1 MIEKTHLALLGV
13 KIARPAFRVYDMRKI
28 KEGLL
33 VLTVP
38 FKNLQSEKLQNKKE
52 IKDLKFFKENDKTPF
67 ILVAFG
73 IILYL
78 VLSNLQIVFAGL
90 SYASSVAFPFILG
103 SCLAFIINVPMRF
116 FETHVFQKIKK
127 GKRGLSLIVA
137 LLCIIGVIIL
147 VSGLIIPELV
157 DTIFKLS
164 NNIPGYVKEIQEF
177 LEHYSINKPM
187 VHKYVNQLSFD
198 WDKVSGELIAFL
210 QDSATN
216 MLNSTV
222 SVISNAVQVV
232 VSFVLGFVFALNA
245 LLQKEKLSVQVR
257 KVLAAFLPERVAK
270 YIVRVGRLSNNAFSS
285 FLSGQCLEAVILGSL
300 IFASMKLLGLP
311 YAVLIAVFIAV
322 MSLIPIIGGFI
333 GCWVGELLIL
343 MVDWKQ
349 AIIFIIMFVVVQQFE
364 GNVIYPHVVGNSVGL
379 PAIWVL
385 VAVTIGG
392 NIVGIPGMLFSIPFC
407 SVLYQLF
414 SEVVNKQIKK
424 KNVDI
429 P

>member
-1 MIEKTHLALLGV
+1 M
-13 KIARPAFRVYDMRKI
+13 
-28 KEGLL
+28 
-33 VLTVP
+33 
-38 FKNLQSEKLQNKKE
+38 
-52 IKDLKFFKENDKTPF
+52 KFFKENDKMPF

-78 VLSNLQIVFAGL
+78 VLSNLPVVFSGI
-90 SYASSVAFPFILG
+90 SYVSSVAFPFILG
-103 SCLAFIINVPMRF
+103 SCVAFIINVPMSF
-116 FETHVFQKIKK
+116 FERKLFYKLKK
-127 GKRGLSLIVA
+127 GKRSLSLIMAIVS
-137 LLCIIGVIIL
+137 IVGVILL
-147 VSGLIIPELV
+147 VSRLIIPE
-157 DTIFKLS
+157 
-164 NNIPGYVKEIQEF
+164 YVKEIQAL
-177 LEHYSINKPM
+177 LEKTSMNKPM
-187 VHKYVNQLSFD
+187 VHKYVNQITFD
-198 WDKVSGELIAFL
+198 WDKISGELITFL
-210 QDSATN
+210 QDGATS

-222 SVISNAVQVV
+222 SAITDVVQFI
-232 VSFVLGFVFALNA
+232 VSFALGFVFALNA
-245 LLQKEKLSVQVR
+245 LLQKEKLSMQVK
-257 KVLAAFLPERVAK
+257 KVLVAFLPERVAK

-285 FLSGQCLEAVILGSL
+285 FLSGQCLEAVILGCL

-311 YAVLIAVFIAV
+311 YAVLIAVFIGV

-333 GCWVGELLIL
+333 GCWVGVLLIF

-392 NIVGIPGMLFSIPFC
+392 NIAGIVGMIFSIPFC

-414 SEVVNKQIKK
+414 SEIVNKQIKK

>member
-1 MIEKTHLALLGV
+1 M
-13 KIARPAFRVYDMRKI
+13 
-28 KEGLL
+28 
-33 VLTVP
+33 
-38 FKNLQSEKLQNKKE
+38 
-52 IKDLKFFKENDKTPF
+52 KFFKENDKTPF

-73 IILYL
+73 IVLYL
-78 VLSNLQIVFAGL
+78 ILSNLQIVFQGI
-90 SYASSVAFPFILG
+90 SYVSSVAFPFILG

-116 FETHVFQKIKK
+116 FEKRVFQKLKK
-127 GKRGLSLIVA
+127 GKRALSLVMALVCIV
-137 LLCIIGVIIL
+137 GVIIL

-157 DTIFKLS
+157 DTIYKLS
-164 NNIPGYVKEIQEF
+164 NNIPGYVNEIQDF
-177 LEHYSINKPM
+177 LEQHSINKPM
-187 VHKYVNQLSFD
+187 VHKYVNQITFD
-198 WDKVSGELIAFL
+198 WDKISGELIAFL

-222 SVISNAVQVV
+222 SAITNVVQVV
-232 VSFVLGFVFALNA
+232 VSFALGFVFALNA
-245 LLQKEKLSVQVR
+245 LLQKEKLSTQVK
-257 KVLAAFLPERVAK
+257 KVLVAFLPERVAK

-285 FLSGQCLEAVILGSL
+285 FMSGQCLEAVILGSL

-333 GCWVGELLIL
+333 GCWVGVLLIL

-392 NIVGIPGMLFSIPFC
+392 NIAGIVGMIFSIPFC

>member
-1 MIEKTHLALLGV
+1 M
-13 KIARPAFRVYDMRKI
+13 
-28 KEGLL
+28 
-33 VLTVP
+33 
-38 FKNLQSEKLQNKKE
+38 
-52 IKDLKFFKENDKTPF
+52 KFFKENDKTPF

-78 VLSNLQIVFAGL
+78 VLSNLPVVFSGI
-90 SYASSVAFPFILG
+90 SYVSSVAFPFILG
-103 SCLAFIINVPMRF
+103 SCVAFIINVPMSF
-116 FETHVFQKIKK
+116 FERKLFYKLKK
-127 GKRGLSLIVA
+127 GKRSLSLIMAIVS
-137 LLCIIGVIIL
+137 IVGVILL
-147 VSGLIIPELV
+147 VSRLIIPELV
-157 DTIFKLS
+157 DTIFKKTS
-164 NNIPGYVKEIQEF
+164 M
-177 LEHYSINKPM
+177 NKPM
-187 VHKYVNQLSFD
+187 VHKYVNQITFD
-198 WDKVSGELIAFL
+198 WDKISGELITFL
-210 QDSATN
+210 QDGATS

-222 SVISNAVQVV
+222 SAITDVVQFI
-232 VSFVLGFVFALNA
+232 VSFALGFVFALNA
-245 LLQKEKLSVQVR
+245 LLQKEKLSMQVK
-257 KVLAAFLPERVAK
+257 KVLVAFLPERVAK

-285 FLSGQCLEAVILGSL
+285 FLSGQCLEAVILGCL

-311 YAVLIAVFIAV
+311 YAVLIAVFIGV

-333 GCWVGELLIL
+333 GCWVGVLLIF

-392 NIVGIPGMLFSIPFC
+392 NIAGIVGMIFSIPFC

-414 SEVVNKQIKK
+414 SEIVNKQIKK

>member
-1 MIEKTHLALLGV
+1 M
-13 KIARPAFRVYDMRKI
+13 
-28 KEGLL
+28 
-33 VLTVP
+33 
-38 FKNLQSEKLQNKKE
+38 
-52 IKDLKFFKENDKTPF
+52 KFFKENDKMPF

-78 VLSNLQIVFAGL
+78 VLSNLPVVFSGI
-90 SYASSVAFPFILG
+90 SYVSSVAFPFILG
-103 SCLAFIINVPMRF
+103 SCVAFIINVPMSF
-116 FETHVFQKIKK
+116 FERKLFYKLKK
-127 GKRGLSLIVA
+127 GKRSLSLIMAIVS
-137 LLCIIGVIIL
+137 IVGVILL
-147 VSGLIIPELV
+147 VSRLIIPELV

-164 NNIPGYVKEIQEF
+164 NNIPEYVKEIQAL
-177 LEHYSINKPM
+177 LEKTSMNKPM
-187 VHKYVNQLSFD
+187 VHKYVNQITFD
-198 WDKVSGELIAFL
+198 WDKISGELITFL
-210 QDSATN
+210 QDGATS

-222 SVISNAVQVV
+222 SAITDV
-232 VSFVLGFVFALNA
+232 VFALNA
-245 LLQKEKLSVQVR
+245 LLQKEKLSMQVK
-257 KVLAAFLPERVAK
+257 KVLVAFLPERVAK

-285 FLSGQCLEAVILGSL
+285 FLSGQCLEAVILGCL

-311 YAVLIAVFIAV
+311 YAVLIAVFIGV

-333 GCWVGELLIL
+333 GCWVGVLLIF

-364 GNVIYPHVVGNSVGL
+364 GNIIYPHVVGNSVGL

-392 NIVGIPGMLFSIPFC
+392 NIAGIVGMIFSIPFC

-414 SEVVNKQIKK
+414 SEIVNKQIKK

>member
-1 MIEKTHLALLGV
+1 M
-13 KIARPAFRVYDMRKI
+13 
-28 KEGLL
+28 
-33 VLTVP
+33 
-38 FKNLQSEKLQNKKE
+38 
-52 IKDLKFFKENDKTPF
+52 KFFKENDKTPF

-78 VLSNLQIVFAGL
+78 VLSNLPVVFSGI
-90 SYASSVAFPFILG
+90 SYVSSVAFPFILG
-103 SCLAFIINVPMRF
+103 SCVAFIINVPMSF
-116 FETHVFQKIKK
+116 FERKLFYKLKK
-127 GKRGLSLIVA
+127 GKRSLSLIMAIVS
-137 LLCIIGVIIL
+137 IVGVILL
-147 VSGLIIPELV
+147 VSRLIIPELV

-164 NNIPGYVKEIQEF
+164 NNIPEYVKEIQAL
-177 LEHYSINKPM
+177 LEKTSMNKPM
-187 VHKYVNQLSFD
+187 VHKYVNQITFD
-198 WDKVSGELIAFL
+198 WDKISGELITFL
-210 QDSATN
+210 QDGATS

-222 SVISNAVQVV
+222 SAITDVVQFI
-232 VSFVLGFVFALNA
+232 VSFAL
-245 LLQKEKLSVQVR
+245 
-257 KVLAAFLPERVAK
+257 VAK

-285 FLSGQCLEAVILGSL
+285 FLSGQCLEAVILGCL

-311 YAVLIAVFIAV
+311 YAVLIAVFIGV

-333 GCWVGELLIL
+333 GCWVGVLLIF

-392 NIVGIPGMLFSIPFC
+392 NIAGIVGMIFSIPFC

-414 SEVVNKQIKK
+414 SEIVNKQIKK

>member
-1 MIEKTHLALLGV
+1 MAIVSIVGV
-13 KIARPAFRVYDMRKI
+13 I
-28 KEGLL
+28 LL
-33 VLTVP
+33 V
-38 FKNLQSEKLQNKKE
+38 S
-52 IKDLKFFKENDKTPF
+52 
-67 ILVAFG
+67 
-73 IILYL
+73 
-78 VLSNLQIVFAGL
+78 
-90 SYASSVAFPFILG
+90 
-103 SCLAFIINVPMRF
+103 R
-116 FETHVFQKIKK
+116 
-127 GKRGLSLIVA
+127 
-137 LLCIIGVIIL
+137 
-147 VSGLIIPELV
+147 LIIPELV

-164 NNIPGYVKEIQEF
+164 NNIPEYVKEIQAL
-177 LEHYSINKPM
+177 LEKTSMNKPM
-187 VHKYVNQLSFD
+187 VHKYVNQITFD
-198 WDKVSGELIAFL
+198 WDKISGELITFL
-210 QDSATN
+210 QDGATS

-222 SVISNAVQVV
+222 S
-232 VSFVLGFVFALNA
+232 
-245 LLQKEKLSVQVR
+245 
-257 KVLAAFLPERVAK
+257 AK

-285 FLSGQCLEAVILGSL
+285 FLSGQCLEAVILGCL

-311 YAVLIAVFIAV
+311 YAVLIAVFIGV

-333 GCWVGELLIL
+333 GCWVGVLLIF

-392 NIVGIPGMLFSIPFC
+392 NIAGIVGMIFSIPFC

-414 SEVVNKQIKK
+414 SEIVNKQIKK

>member
-1 MIEKTHLALLGV
+1 M
-13 KIARPAFRVYDMRKI
+13 
-28 KEGLL
+28 
-33 VLTVP
+33 
-38 FKNLQSEKLQNKKE
+38 
-52 IKDLKFFKENDKTPF
+52 KFFKENDKTPF

-78 VLSNLQIVFAGL
+78 VLSNLPVVFSGI
-90 SYASSVAFPFILG
+90 SYVSSVAFPFILG
-103 SCLAFIINVPMRF
+103 SCVAFIINVPMSF
-116 FETHVFQKIKK
+116 FERKLFYKLKK
-127 GKRGLSLIVA
+127 GKRSLSLIMAIVS
-137 LLCIIGVIIL
+137 IVGVILL
-147 VSGLIIPELV
+147 VSRLIIPELV

-164 NNIPGYVKEIQEF
+164 NNIPEYVKEIQAL
-177 LEHYSINKPM
+177 LEKTSMNKPM
-187 VHKYVNQLSFD
+187 VHKYVNQITFD
-198 WDKVSGELIAFL
+198 WDKISGELITFL
-210 QDSATN
+210 QDGATS

-222 SVISNAVQVV
+222 SAITDVVQFI
-232 VSFVLGFVFALNA
+232 VSFALGFVFALNA
-245 LLQKEKLSVQVR
+245 LLQKEKLSMQVK
-257 KVLAAFLPERVAK
+257 KVLVAFLPERVAK

-285 FLSGQCLEAVILGSL
+285 FLSGQCLEAVILGC
-300 IFASMKLLGLP
+300 
-311 YAVLIAVFIAV
+311 LIAVFIGV

-333 GCWVGELLIL
+333 GCWVGVLLIF

-392 NIVGIPGMLFSIPFC
+392 NIAGIVGMIFSIPFC

-414 SEVVNKQIKK
+414 SEIVNKQIKK

>member
-1 MIEKTHLALLGV
+1 M
-13 KIARPAFRVYDMRKI
+13 
-28 KEGLL
+28 
-33 VLTVP
+33 
-38 FKNLQSEKLQNKKE
+38 
-52 IKDLKFFKENDKTPF
+52 KFFKENDKMPF

-73 IILYL
+73 IVLYL
-78 VLSNLQIVFAGL
+78 VLSNLQIVFSGIA
-90 SYASSVAFPFILG
+90 YVSSVAFPFILG

-116 FETHVFQKIKK
+116 FERRVFKKLKK
-127 GKRGLSLIVA
+127 GKRAISLIMSLV
-137 LLCIIGVIIL
+137 CIVGVIIL

-157 DTIFKLS
+157 DTIFRLS
-164 NNIPGYVKEIQEF
+164 NNIPGYVKETQAF
-177 LEHYSINKPM
+177 LEQHSINKPM
-187 VHKYVNQLSFD
+187 VHKYVNQISFD
-198 WDKVSGELIAFL
+198 WDKISGELISFL

-222 SVISNAVQVV
+222 SAITNVVQVV
-232 VSFVLGFVFALNA
+232 VSFALGFVFALNA
-245 LLQKEKLSVQVR
+245 LLQKEKLSTQVK
-257 KVLAAFLPERVAK
+257 KVLVAFLPERVAK

-285 FLSGQCLEAVILGSL
+285 FMSGQCLEAVILGSL

-333 GCWVGELLIL
+333 GCWVGVLLIL

-349 AIIFIIMFVVVQQFE
+349 AIVFIIMFVVVQQFE

-392 NIVGIPGMLFSIPFC
+392 NIAGIVGMIFSIPFC
-407 SVLYQLF
+407 SVFYQLF